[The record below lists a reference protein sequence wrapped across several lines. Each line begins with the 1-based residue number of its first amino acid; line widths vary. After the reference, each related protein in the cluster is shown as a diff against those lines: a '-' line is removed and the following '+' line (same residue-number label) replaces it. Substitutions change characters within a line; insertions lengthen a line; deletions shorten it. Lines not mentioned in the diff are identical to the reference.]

1 MDFYISSYYLEK
13 ILLSSDQYIELTC
26 DLADWIM
33 QERYGDKYEKYTIE
47 EDEVI
52 SFTEKGQDIFNSL
65 VEEVEILLEDRADIV
80 NEMNERKDN
89 E

>member
-1 MDFYISSYYLEK
+1 MSKEK

-26 DLADWIM
+26 DIADWIM

>member
-1 MDFYISSYYLEK
+1 MSKEK

-26 DLADWIM
+26 DIADWIM
-33 QERYGDKYEKYTIE
+33 QERYGDDYEKYTIE

>member
-1 MDFYISSYYLEK
+1 MSKEK
-13 ILLSSDQYIELTC
+13 ILLSSAQYIELTC

-33 QERYGDKYEKYTIE
+33 QERYGDKYDKYSIE

>member
-1 MDFYISSYYLEK
+1 MSKEK

-33 QERYGDKYEKYTIE
+33 QERYGDKFEKYTIE

>member
-1 MDFYISSYYLEK
+1 MSKEK

-80 NEMNERKDN
+80 N
-89 E
+89 

>member
-1 MDFYISSYYLEK
+1 MSKEK

>member
-1 MDFYISSYYLEK
+1 MSKEK

-33 QERYGDKYEKYTIE
+33 QERYGDKYDKYSIE

>member
-1 MDFYISSYYLEK
+1 MSKEK

-26 DLADWIM
+26 DIADWIM
-33 QERYGDKYEKYTIE
+33 QERYGDDYEKYTIE

-80 NEMNERKDN
+80 NEMNEREDD

>member
-1 MDFYISSYYLEK
+1 MSKEK

-26 DLADWIM
+26 DIADWIM

-80 NEMNERKDN
+80 NEMNEREDD